1 MVMMEKDRRAARI
14 TNSVDVRTDLTA
26 PCHDVFSH
34 SPSWISVGNE
44 DLWFCAL
51 SIDLIGANDC
61 ALLPVV
67 IEYLAAF

>member
-1 MVMMEKDRRAARI
+1 MVERDRKAARM
-14 TNSVDVRTDLTA
+14 TNSVNERNGQA
-26 PCHDVFSH
+26 SHCHDVFYRY
-34 SPSWISVGNE
+34 PSWISEWSE

-51 SIDLIGANDC
+51 SIDLIGAYDC